1 MFNEIKS
8 LQGAP
13 LHTISSCVSSVRR
26 RYDIYIYNTSIIRL
40 LCSYYEFSL
49 GHWPWSPH
57 TGRSLYLTHTYIYI
71 FITYTAIVGTILY
84 YYYYYAYEYNNIL
97 VYTSTQCDGVGF
109 YFPISPRAHTHT
121 RAPPVYDDHAL
132 FFFEKHNDGRRED
145 FQVSLVGTRISAAI
159 LYVCVCSIS
168 KYTPGA
174 PPRDAF
180 RRWCLFFAVSHSSY
194 SFIRA

>member
-121 RAPPVYDDHAL
+121 RA
-132 FFFEKHNDGRRED
+132 
-145 FQVSLVGTRISAAI
+145 
-159 LYVCVCSIS
+159 
-168 KYTPGA
+168 
-174 PPRDAF
+174 
-180 RRWCLFFAVSHSSY
+180 CLFLRSLETMFAECVFVFHAFPRYIISIITS
-194 SFIRA
+194 R